1 MIDKPVRPGQNP
13 AVPTT
18 PRAPA
23 TPPSVR
29 PGRSPAVQRTL
40 VVILLLNLAAV
51 AAKLAV
57 GLRTGSLSVLGAA
70 LESTLDTLNNVI
82 GMVLV
87 GVAARA
93 PDDDHPYGHEKFET
107 LGALSVVVFLSI
119 SCFELLREAVRQL
132 IRHDMPALPSTGDM
146 LLLAATAAGNVFVVW
161 FERKRG
167 RELNSP
173 FLLADAA
180 HTSSDLYVTLL
191 ALGSLLLTRL
201 GVGRADPWLAMIVAG
216 VIAWSGYQILK
227 EIVPVLVDQRGV
239 DPAELRRLAG
249 EIPAI
254 SDVRTVRSR
263 FTPSGVLF
271 AELTIGVPAGTSVEE
286 AHALADAL
294 EALIDDRLG
303 ASQVTVHV
311 EPV

>member
-1 MIDKPVRPGQNP
+1 LTTTPGPGQNP
-13 AVPTT
+13 AVPTP

-23 TPPSVR
+23 PLPR
-29 PGRSPAVQRTL
+29 AHPGRSPAVQRTL
-40 VVILLLNLAAV
+40 LVILLLNLAAV
-51 AAKLAV
+51 AVKLAV

-70 LESTLDTLNNVI
+70 LESTLDSLNNVI
-82 GMVLV
+82 GIVLV

-93 PDDDHPYGHEKFET
+93 PDDDHPYGHDKFET
-107 LGALSVVVFLSI
+107 LGAVGVVVFLSI
-119 SCFELLREAVRQL
+119 SCFELLREAVQQL
-132 IRHDMPALPSTGDM
+132 IRHQAPRSPST
-146 LLLAATAAGNVFVVW
+146 LEVALLAATALANVFVVW
-161 FERKRG
+161 YERKRG

-173 FLLADAA
+173 LLLADAA
-180 HTSSDLYVTLL
+180 HTSSDLYVTLV
-191 ALGSLLLTRL
+191 ALLSLLLTSI
-201 GVGRADPWLAMIVAG
+201 GVGRADPWLALVVAV
-216 VIAWSGYQILK
+216 VIAWSGYQILR

-239 DPAELRRLAG
+239 DAAELRRLAG

-271 AELTIGVPAGTSVEE
+271 AELAIGVPAGTSVED

-294 EALIDDRLG
+294 EALIDERLG
-303 ASQVTVHV
+303 ASEVTVHV

>member
-1 MIDKPVRPGQNP
+1 MPII
-13 AVPTT
+13 
-18 PRAPA
+18 PRTPA
-23 TPPSVR
+23 TSPGVH
-29 PGRSPAVQRTL
+29 PGRLPAVQRTL
-40 VVILLLNLAAV
+40 IVILLLNLAAV
-51 AAKLAV
+51 TAKLAV

-132 IRHDMPALPSTGDM
+132 IRHDVPVSPSTGDM
-146 LLLAATAAGNVFVVW
+146 LLLAATAVGNVFVVW
-161 FERKRG
+161 YERKRG

-191 ALGSLLLTRL
+191 ALGSLLLTRM
-201 GVGRADPWLAMIVAG
+201 GGGRVDPWLAVIVAG
-216 VIAWSGYQILK
+216 VIAWSGYRILR

-239 DPAELRRLAG
+239 DPAELRRLAR

-254 SDVRTVRSR
+254 SGVRTVRSR

-271 AELTIGVPAGTSVEE
+271 AELTIGVPAGTSVED

-294 EALIDDRLG
+294 EALIEQRLG
-303 ASQVTVHV
+303 ASEVTVHV

>member
-1 MIDKPVRPGQNP
+1 M
-13 AVPTT
+13 PTP

-23 TPPSVR
+23 PLPR
-29 PGRSPAVQRTL
+29 AHPGRSPAVQRTL
-40 VVILLLNLAAV
+40 LVILLLNLAAV
-51 AAKLAV
+51 AVKLAV

-82 GMVLV
+82 GIVLV

-93 PDDDHPYGHEKFET
+93 PDDDHPYGHDKFET
-107 LGALSVVVFLSI
+107 LGAVGVVVFLSI
-119 SCFELLREAVRQL
+119 SCFELLREAVQQL
-132 IRHDMPALPSTGDM
+132 IRHQAPRSPST
-146 LLLAATAAGNVFVVW
+146 LEVALLAATALANVFVVW
-161 FERKRG
+161 YERKRG

-173 FLLADAA
+173 LLLADAA
-180 HTSSDLYVTLL
+180 HTSSDLYVTLV
-191 ALGSLLLTRL
+191 ALLSLLLTSI
-201 GVGRADPWLAMIVAG
+201 GVGRADPWLALVVAV
-216 VIAWSGYQILK
+216 VIAWSGYQILR

-239 DPAELRRLAG
+239 DAAELRRLAG

-271 AELTIGVPAGTSVEE
+271 AELAIGVPAGTSVED

-294 EALIDDRLG
+294 EALIDERLG
-303 ASQVTVHV
+303 ASEVTVHV